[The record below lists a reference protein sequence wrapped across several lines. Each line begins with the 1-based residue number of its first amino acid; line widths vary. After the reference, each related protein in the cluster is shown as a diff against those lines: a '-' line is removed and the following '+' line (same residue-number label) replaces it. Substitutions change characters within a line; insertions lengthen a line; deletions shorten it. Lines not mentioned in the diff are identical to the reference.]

1 MQSIQLTPKKYAM
14 MRYGYQMVT
23 LYLFGNLTVSD
34 NNNLVRLMAF
44 VMFLV
49 ALGNLV
55 VSTMYMQW
63 RAKQNWSTKVDLE
76 SDDWN
81 DWR

>member
-49 ALGNLV
+49 ALSNLV

-63 RAKQNWSTKVDLE
+63 RAKQNWSTEVDLE

>member
-1 MQSIQLTPKKYAM
+1 M
-14 MRYGYQMVT
+14 MRYIYQLVT
-23 LYLFGNLTVSD
+23 LYLFGSLTVSGS
-34 NNNLVRLMAF
+34 NNLIRVMAL

-63 RAKQNWSTKVDLE
+63 RAKQNWSTEVDLE

>member
-1 MQSIQLTPKKYAM
+1 M

-23 LYLFGNLTVSD
+23 LYLFGNLTVSN

-49 ALGNLV
+49 ALGNFV

-63 RAKQNWSTKVDLE
+63 RAKQNWSTEVALE